1 MLYGKKKEA
10 LKMSQVLPTTKVIR
24 NEPSQIA
31 ALLIDERGIKLPTS
45 GLISVSLFVQKED
58 NTYLEKS
65 AASGL
70 IWGYG
75 DTTSLYIFNFTA
87 EETILFKLGS
97 EQSAFLKITYATSHL
112 TFELKS
118 FLTVAKDLVNGV

>member
-10 LKMSQVLPTTKVIR
+10 IKMSQVLPTTKVIR

-45 GLISVSLFVQKED
+45 GLTSVSLFVQKED

-87 EETILFKLGS
+87 ERND
-97 EQSAFLKITYATSHL
+97 
-112 TFELKS
+112 S
-118 FLTVAKDLVNGV
+118 F